1 MESFLA
7 PRTSRELGV
16 QEIAKLLNKV
26 LTRNMK
32 CSQTQSGEP
41 RRWTCRYLLT
51 HGIGRFIRVLAL
63 TLFRWLQ
70 YMQRKDMTIVWTACG
85 GSGLD
90 IYLERSTYLVTEGL
104 HWPCV
109 SGSPVPAPVETTSGT
124 WGGA

>member
-1 MESFLA
+1 
-7 PRTSRELGV
+7 
-16 QEIAKLLNKV
+16 
-26 LTRNMK
+26 
-32 CSQTQSGEP
+32 
-41 RRWTCRYLLT
+41 
-51 HGIGRFIRVLAL
+51 
-63 TLFRWLQ
+63 
-70 YMQRKDMTIVWTACG
+70 MQRKDMTIVWTACG